1 MENPCS
7 GWWMTDGVRWV
18 RGGVQTHV
26 VSVRGEQGVGHDTF
40 ISWALGLLD
49 SYSGCVS
56 FEMCGDESSPAVG
69 GFAGGGP
76 RTKGAESSVQRP

>member
-1 MENPCS
+1 M
-7 GWWMTDGVRWV
+7 GDRWV
-18 RGGVQTHV
+18 ESGAQAHV

-40 ISWALGLLD
+40 TSCPLGLLD